1 MKTESTWKTCEE
13 WNVKEDRYKSVF
25 PGLVPKWQYIVMTSF
40 LNPGLEKVCLQ
51 LINCSP
57 IQGDIQHSGWL
68 LTWELLTYS
77 INGSL
82 HSARA
87 APTTQGRQ
95 TRCSGSRAVYSCTG
109 SMCCFTVTKEMVRIL
124 TTCTPVP
131 SQWSLWCSS
140 CNSIQSL

>member
-1 MKTESTWKTCEE
+1 MKTETTWKICEE
-13 WNVKEDRYKSVF
+13 CNVKEDRYKSVF
-25 PGLVPKWQYIVMTSF
+25 PGLVPKWQYRVMTSF

-68 LTWELLTYS
+68 LIWERLTSS

-82 HSARA
+82 HSSRA

-95 TRCSGSRAVYSCTG
+95 TRWYGSCAIYSCIG
-109 SMCCFTVTKEMVRIL
+109 SMYGFSVTKEMVQIL

-131 SQWSLWCSS
+131 SQGNLWCSS
-140 CNSIQSL
+140 CNSLQSL